1 MAHPIERLRWVA
13 RAEGAGPGVLAR
25 EAAVALASGGGDG
38 AGMVTGCRRLVDRHT
53 IAGPIWWLA
62 AKVLVANDPS
72 AEAWAAAAQLEA
84 DPTSQVLAAQLADD
98 VTVTVI
104 GWPEQASEALR
115 RRGDVEV
122 LVVECNGDGRALAR
136 RLDAAG
142 VEAFD
147 VPEAGLGAA
156 VRESGLVLLEASAL
170 GPDGFLAQS
179 GSLAAAA
186 VARSLGI
193 DVWVVAG
200 VGRVLPARLW
210 QALVERLADT
220 DDAWALPD
228 EVVPLEWATSVVG
241 PQGVEPAADAWKRA
255 DCPVAPELLRFAG

>member
-1 MAHPIERLRWVA
+1 MPHPIERLRWVA

-25 EAAVALASGGGDG
+25 EAAVALASGGGDV
-38 AGMVTGCRRLVDRHT
+38 AGMVTGCRRLVDRH
-53 IAGPIWWLA
+53 IAVGPVWWLA
-62 AKVLVANDPS
+62 ARVLVSNDPS
-72 AEAWAAAAQLEA
+72 AEAWAAASELEG
-84 DPTSQVLAAQLADD
+84 DPTSGVVAAHIPDEA
-98 VTVTVI
+98 TVAVI
-104 GWPEQASEALR
+104 GWPEQAAEALR
-115 RRGDVEV
+115 RRGDIEV

-136 RLDAAG
+136 RLDATG

-170 GPDGFLAQS
+170 GPDGFVAQS

-200 VGRVLPARLW
+200 VGRVLPGRLW

-241 PQGVEPAADAWKRA
+241 PSGLQSPAEAWKRA